1 MIIQPL
7 QRKIV
12 TFIESV
18 AVANIK
24 IKMKERFSV
33 YLLKKKMG
41 LVWILKFVVIV
52 NIPLSLVVNFSTN
65 NNSGE

>member
-1 MIIQPL
+1 M
-7 QRKIV
+7 